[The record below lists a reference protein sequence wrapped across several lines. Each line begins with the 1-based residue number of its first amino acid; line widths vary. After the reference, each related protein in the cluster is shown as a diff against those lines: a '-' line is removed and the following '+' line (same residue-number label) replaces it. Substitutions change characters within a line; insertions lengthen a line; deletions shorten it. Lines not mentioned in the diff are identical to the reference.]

1 MFVYAISSLEV
12 NVICLVA
19 FGCYVSDGLVD
30 RDKKFMD
37 KLEQIYGVNE
47 ALPFLVCTIF
57 STITALIALIANSN
71 LILLHIWLKSKGM
84 TTFDYIMQLR
94 RRHREKIAKQS
105 EDYQPDIS
113 SAKLEAD
120 LNESS

>member
-1 MFVYAISSLEV
+1 M
-12 NVICLVA
+12 
-19 FGCYVSDGLVD
+19 D
-30 RDKKFMD
+30 R
-37 KLEQIYGVNE
+37 LEQLYGMTE
-47 ALPFLVCTIF
+47 TLPFLVLTILC
-57 STITALIALIANSN
+57 TITAIVTFIANSN

-105 EDYQPDIS
+105 DDYPEVS
-113 SAKLEAD
+113 SSKLDPE